1 MAKHMVQYLHFRILE
16 FPLIYTMKSLDYL
29 VGGFNLPLWKMMEFV
44 SWADEIPNIWK
55 IKVMFQTTNQLY
67 YKPLDYSIILIYW
80 YTYIYKI

>member
-29 VGGFNLPLWKMMEFV
+29 VDGFNLPLWKMMEFV

-55 IKVMFQTTNQLY
+55 AKVMFQTTNQLY
-67 YKPLDYSIILIYW
+67 YKTIGL
-80 YTYIYKI
+80 